1 MSDTRSFEFDVAE
14 GRTADQVLEQAR
26 AKAKGAG
33 IALHGD
39 ATAGS
44 FRGTATGTYAVEGR
58 RLRVEV
64 TSKPG
69 LVPWKMVESALRRL
83 FA

>member
-1 MSDTRSFEFDVAE
+1 VSDTRTFEFDVAE
-14 GRTADQVLEQAR
+14 GRTAAQVLERAR
-26 AKAKGAG
+26 AQAKGAG

-39 ATAGS
+39 ANAGS
-44 FRGTATGTYAVEGR
+44 FRGTATGTYTVEGR
-58 RLRVEV
+58 RLKVEV

-69 LVPWKMVESALRRL
+69 LVPWKLVESALRRL

>member
-1 MSDTRSFEFDVAE
+1 VSDTRSFEFDVAE
-14 GRTADQVLEQAR
+14 GRTAAQILEQAR
-26 AKAKGAG
+26 AQAKGAG

-39 ATAGS
+39 ASSGS
-44 FRGTATGTYAVEGR
+44 FRGTATGTYSVDGR

-69 LVPWKMVESALRRL
+69 LVPWKLVESALRRL
-83 FA
+83 FS

>member
-14 GRTADQVLEQAR
+14 GRTAAQVLEQAR
-26 AKAKGAG
+26 VQARGAG
-33 IALHGD
+33 IALSGD

-44 FRGTATGTYAVEGR
+44 FRGAASGTYAVEGR
-58 RLRVEV
+58 RLKVEV

-69 LVPWKMVESALRRL
+69 LVPWKLVESALRKL
-83 FA
+83 FS